1 MPYVNIPYSK
11 LAGSI
16 AVIVGKIQGNIAG
29 KIVTKTAA
37 MQKEFKAKGC
47 PSREEMA
54 RLKQKHQGLTQNLG
68 QINSRLSKFAS
79 IPSKLKPPL
88 GGLKAALKI
97 ILTLPMPQGVGIPPG
112 PPGGLIFG
120 LPINITTKYADTMHL
135 LKELI
140 KQIDEQVEALVA
152 VMETPALF
160 SGATKNV
167 LKRTDAAIKCCEV
180 EAALQDELD
189 KGNLTKENLK
199 DLELMDDEEI
209 FIFSKLGPVFVGGQ
223 DLDKIT
229 EDSSAAQSLQSDSE
243 DDFLGLLIPDQDTN
257 TLDTALEGGVGGG
270 IGTGT
275 GGTGTGGTGTGAVRN
290 TSNFNLGA
298 GKPKGELTDL
308 AKDLLK
314 SGGISGA
321 VDLEDERKK
330 RDEAR
335 RILENALQ
343 KLETGLI
350 NVEPVGR
357 VGAYIG
363 EEVTIDGVTYR
374 WNGSAW
380 IKVGDPTDPLKDL
393 KDRLRAI
400 LDTLKDFD
408 RQSTVGNNK
417 FTHIGANGEVYT
429 LEILPDLEGSTIAP
443 RHFAVAKDYEGTIV
457 MKGPKSFSSSID
469 VLLDEIKFR
478 IDNQLP

>member
-54 RLKQKHQGLTQNLG
+54 RMKAKHQGLTQNLG

-189 KGNLTKENLK
+189 KGSLTKENLK

-270 IGTGT
+270 ASLGTSGT
-275 GGTGTGGTGTGAVRN
+275 ATGAVRN
-290 TSNFNLGA
+290 TSNFNLGS

-330 RDEAR
+330 RDNAR

-357 VGAYIG
+357 VGAYVG

-400 LDTLKDFD
+400 LDTLRDFD
-408 RQSTVGNNK
+408 KQSTVGNNK

-429 LEILPDLEGSTIAP
+429 LEILPDLEGPTIAP

-457 MKGPKSFSSSID
+457 LRGPKSFSSSID

>member
-97 ILTLPMPQGVGIPPG
+97 ILALPMPQGVGIPPG

-243 DDFLGLLIPDQDTN
+243 DDFLGLLVPDQDTN

-270 IGTGT
+270 TGVRAD
-275 GGTGTGGTGTGAVRN
+275 GTGTGAVRN
-290 TSNFNLGA
+290 TSNFNLGS

-400 LDTLKDFD
+400 LDTLRDFD